1 MFTDPTANLENFGI
15 EPGMKIADLGSG
27 SGFYSIPAAKMAGDT
42 GVVYAVDVQKN
53 LLEKVK
59 SEADREHVSNI
70 EYIWGDIETHNG
82 TKIADNT
89 VGAVFLS
96 NILFQ
101 LEDKE
106 GAIAEA
112 KRILVSGGRIL
123 CVDWTDSFGGL
134 GPDQQAVFP
143 ANDAKELLEKHD
155 LEFQKEFDPGA
166 HHYALVYRKK

>member
-1 MFTDPTANLENFGI
+1 MFTDPKQNIENFGI

-27 SGFYSIPAAKMAGDT
+27 AGFYSLPAAKMVGNE

-53 LLEKVK
+53 LLEKIK

-89 VGAVFLS
+89 VSAVFLS

-101 LEDKE
+101 VDDRE
-106 GAIAEA
+106 GTIAEA
-112 KRILVSGGRIL
+112 SRILIPGGRVL
-123 CVDWTDSFGGL
+123 CIDWTDSFGGL
-134 GPDQQAVFP
+134 GPTQQAVFP
-143 ANDAKELLEKHD
+143 ADDAKELLEKHG
-155 LEFQKEFDPGA
+155 LEFEKEFDPGA
-166 HHYALVYRKK
+166 HHYALVYKKK